1 MDLIGG
7 YLLIV
12 LILFIANIS
21 LYGGNIRIS
30 NIRLGIISIF
40 SLIILFVMMN
50 ISCHLTDG
58 LAFLENYFSY
68 FFIMLS
74 ILVFLTFV
82 YYFRKNDLKFSI
94 ASIGI
99 LLIISIVCLSSQSDL
114 SLFDSALYS
123 LFGCLTLFLVYQIT
137 KFLFHAKREYP
148 VIIGEYVSLFSIL
161 LFILGL
167 TYDSTRY
174 LDYNSFTPFL
184 ILTPTYKLIY
194 IIIGIIVVIIAGL
207 LYNENKGGSA

>member
-21 LYGGNIRIS
+21 LFMGNLKLS
-30 NIRLGIISIF
+30 NIRLGTISIF
-40 SLIILFVMMN
+40 TLIILFAMIN
-50 ISCHLTDG
+50 ISGYLTDS

-74 ILVFLTFV
+74 VLVFLTFV

-94 ASIGI
+94 ASIGV
-99 LLIISIVCLSSQSDL
+99 LLIISIVCLSSQSSL
-114 SLFDSALYS
+114 SLFDSTLYS